1 MLMFELFKKTL
12 ATGLGAMLFTKEKAE
27 ELVEELV
34 EQGRL
39 NREEAEVIIDDL
51 MEMFEKERDETKDK
65 VKKEFEELLEKAG
78 LKRDNEIDNL
88 KDKVRNLELEIVAL
102 REEIEGLKEGE
113 NEDSELISE
122 VND

>member
-1 MLMFELFKKTL
+1 MFELFKKTL